1 MSGHPFSEEFF
12 KGTVEPTVNEYLA
25 QPQDIR
31 RGRLAAIVLEH
42 MVDYWHQDTHE
53 KKDDVRAALRT
64 DTPVKSHPK
73 GATDSRLNGATT
85 KWPFPGFGWVPFTGF
100 SASCQER
107 RNTIS

>member
-12 KGTVEPTVNEYLA
+12 KETVEPTVDEYLA

-53 KKDDVRAALRT
+53 KKDDVSREPFFDVARHRQLTRYRLLSGRIPSMLKLGWRPRCRT
-64 DTPVKSHPK
+64 RRQTSH
-73 GATDSRLNGATT
+73 TT
-85 KWPFPGFGWVPFTGF
+85 
-100 SASCQER
+100 
-107 RNTIS
+107 